1 MGRIHECASETV
13 RKILFPVLRED
24 NISRSIRYDKLLITY
39 ANKLCIKYSHQHQ
52 QDMIRAKLRLLGRV
66 LIAVKKYNPNV
77 TEFSDI
83 YDPSI
88 YDDCLKAVNE
98 VAYFDCNNK
107 KYGAPTVASNIGTSL
122 KYVGN
127 LLITECIKTN
137 DTKKQ
142 DSTENFLKI
151 LQEDYGTSINK
162 IVEENMTQHKRQ
174 KKVSLPSMD
183 DIKMLHSYLKN
194 ERKLLYTKLQKKFT
208 YKTWQEL
215 AKVTLTS
222 TQVFNRRR
230 AGEIEHITIED
241 FNTREGITRETCLDL
256 YKSLGTNLQKVY
268 IIFSVNV

>member
-122 KYVGN
+122 KHVGN

-151 LQEDYGTSINK
+151 LQEDCGTSINK

-230 AGEIEHITIED
+230 AGEIERITIED